1 MKHVFMTVFAA
12 FITLF
17 SSIGVAAPQDAGA
30 TTYVVKK
37 GDTLTAIAK
46 RFPGNTVSGIAKAN
60 AIANPDRIYPGRVLS
75 FSENTPAVNT
85 ASSQTNAAAAVM
97 APQVRTAVAQHHRT
111 TAKNGAGIACDMTP
125 IISRLAFP
133 PRVSEEFAQMLVA
146 HTNTQERL
154 PFSGVV
160 VHDGADHHL
169 SIDDRCV
176 ATKIVDRQR
185 THSQKLIQA
194 TDRTQENTAALTPRQ
209 SVDLARSS
217 TVHMNQGSLT
227 DTELERFLAQVR
239 KELQE
244 IMGEA
249 EDVTPLVMPLALT
262 LLQKAGAGEATKTWL
277 KK

>member
-75 FSENTPAVNT
+75 FTEDTPAVNT
-85 ASSQTNAAAAVM
+85 ASSQTK
-97 APQVRTAVAQHHRT
+97 AVAAQVAPHVR
-111 TAKNGAGIACDMTP
+111 AALPQRMSAQKKMNIACDMTP

-133 PRVSEEFAQMLVA
+133 PRVGEEFAKMLVA
-146 HTNTQERL
+146 HTDTPERL

-176 ATKIVDRQR
+176 ATKIVDHQR

-194 TDRTQENTAALTPRQ
+194 TDRTQENTVALTPRQ

-244 IMGEA
+244 IMGET

-262 LLQKAGAGEATKTWL
+262 LLRKAEAGEATKTWL